1 MPSIQTRYFG
11 EIAYESEAI
20 VEFPEGLYAFEG
32 HKNFLLI
39 EREATRPFWFLQS
52 LEDPVLTFLTLP
64 AQAIDPAY
72 ALTLQDD
79 DAGLLGFAAP
89 ASVPSI
95 GHDLLCLFLVTTGEE
110 TATANLLAPVVINP
124 MNRKGTQAIQ
134 FESGYSH
141 RHPLSGRGEPSP
153 ESGSMGDSRCC

>member
-11 EIAYESEAI
+11 EIAYESEA
-20 VEFPEGLYAFEG
+20 VVQFPAGLYAFEG

-79 DAGLLGFAAP
+79 DAGLLGFATP
-89 ASVPSI
+89 GSVPSI

-124 MNRKGTQAIQ
+124 VNRKGTQVIQ

-141 RHPLSGRGEPSP
+141 QHPLSSHGERGVENRST
-153 ESGSMGDSRCC
+153 GDSPCC

>member
-11 EIAYESEAI
+11 EITYESEA
-20 VEFPEGLYAFEG
+20 VVQFPAGLYAFEG
-32 HKNFLLI
+32 HKNFLLV

-72 ALTLQDD
+72 GLTLQDD
-79 DAGLLGFAAP
+79 DAGLLGFTAS
-89 ASVPSI
+89 SVPSI
-95 GHDLLCLFLVTTGEE
+95 GHDLLCLFLVTTGDE

-124 MNRKGTQAIQ
+124 MNRKGTQVIQ
-134 FESGYSH
+134 FDSGYSH
-141 RHPLSGRGEPSP
+141 QHPLGSPGEPGAENS
-153 ESGSMGDSRCC
+153 SAGDSPCC

>member
-1 MPSIQTRYFG
+1 
-11 EIAYESEAI
+11 
-20 VEFPEGLYAFEG
+20 
-32 HKNFLLI
+32 
-39 EREATRPFWFLQS
+39 LQS

-79 DAGLLGFAAP
+79 DAGLLGFGAP
-89 ASVPSI
+89 GSVPDI
-95 GHDLLCLFLVTTGEE
+95 GHDLLCLFLVTTGND

-124 MNRKGTQAIQ
+124 MNRKATQVIQ

-141 RHPLSGRGEPSP
+141 QHPLNNCSEPGAENSFT
-153 ESGSMGDSRCC
+153 GDSPCC

>member
-11 EIAYESEAI
+11 EIAYESEA
-20 VEFPEGLYAFEG
+20 VVWFPAGLYAFEG

-52 LEDPVLTFLTLP
+52 LEDPVLTFLTVP

-72 ALTLQDD
+72 ALTLQDE

-89 ASVPSI
+89 GPVPSI
-95 GHDLLCLFLVTTGEE
+95 GHDLLCLFLVTTGDE
-110 TATANLLAPVVINP
+110 TATANLLAPIVINP
-124 MNRKGTQAIQ
+124 ASRKGTQVIQ

-141 RHPLSGRGEPSP
+141 QHPLSGRGEPGAGGTS
-153 ESGSMGDSRCC
+153 SGHPYDP